1 MRQKVPDMD
10 SITKFLS
17 ASGGGAITRRQLFQA
32 LGLSATTAVA
42 AAALPRDL
50 LAAAAGQAAG
60 AAKSFPVTTVN
71 HLSYASTDYKKVRD
85 FYVDF
90 FGMRDVW
97 DDGTKCQVDCGPA
110 SAPNSLYVT
119 SAQAGA
125 KPTVGHFAFGLPN
138 FWEQRMAVKT
148 EADRRGIADVRADG
162 EGGWF
167 VPAPSGYMTQ
177 PVTVMDP
184 AMFPGAAQPCAEAKS
199 AKCKDAFESGHKN
212 LAALPKPSG
221 KGFKALY
228 FKYIVLR
235 VPDVA
240 KERDFY
246 NGFYAMK
253 VVADKKDDVSLRFGQ
268 NTLVLRP
275 SAAGAKPSCDEF
287 GFVVENYDEAKVKAE
302 AARRSLVTKPNPFGG
317 LLVTDPNG
325 LEIGVGGRG

>member
-1 MRQKVPDMD
+1 
-10 SITKFLS
+10 LS
-17 ASGGGAITRRQLFQA
+17 RRQLFQA
-32 LGLSATTAVA
+32 LGLSATTVVA
-42 AAALPRDL
+42 AAALPRML
-50 LAAAAGQAAG
+50 WAAAGQAA
-60 AAKSFPVTTVN
+60 AANKSFPVTTVN
-71 HLSYASTDYKKVRD
+71 HLSYTSTDYTKVRD

-110 SAPNSLYVT
+110 SAPNSLYLS
-119 SAQAGA
+119 SAQPGA

-138 FWEQRMAVKT
+138 FWERRLEIKNEMT
-148 EADRRGIADVRADG
+148 RRGFNGVREDG

-167 VPAPSGYMTQ
+167 VEGPSGYMTQ

-184 AMFPGAAQPCAEAKS
+184 AMFPGAASPCAEAKS
-199 AKCKDAFESGHKN
+199 AKCKEAFENGHKN
-212 LAALPKPSG
+212 LASGPKPSG

-246 NGFYAMK
+246 SSLLGMK
-253 VVADKKDDVSLRFGQ
+253 VVSDKRNDASLRFGE
-268 NTLVLRP
+268 NTLVIRP
-275 SAAGAKPSCDEF
+275 SEPGAKPSCNEF

-302 AARRSLVTKPNPFGG
+302 AARRSLTTKPNPFGG

-325 LEIGVGGRG
+325 LEIGIGGRG

>member
-1 MRQKVPDMD
+1 MDDM
-10 SITKFLS
+10 TKLLKTFERRTMS
-17 ASGGGAITRRQLFQA
+17 RRQLFQA
-32 LGLSATTAVA
+32 LGLGTTAAIA
-42 AAALPRDL
+42 AAALPRTL
-50 LAAAAGQAAG
+50 LAAIPGQAAAG
-60 AAKSFPVTTVN
+60 KSFPVTTVN

-85 FYVDF
+85 FYVSF

-97 DDGTKCQVDCGPA
+97 DDGAKCQLDCGAA

-119 SAQAGA
+119 SAQPGA

-138 FWEQRMAVKT
+138 FWEHRTAIKV
-148 EADRRGIADVRADG
+148 EADRRGIPDVRADG

-184 AMFPGAAQPCAEAKS
+184 AMFPGAAQPCVEAKS

-212 LAALPKPSG
+212 LASAPKPGSSS
-221 KGFKALY
+221 FKALY

-246 NGFYAMK
+246 TGFYGMK
-253 VVADKKDDVSLRFGQ
+253 PVSDKKDDVSLRFGE
-268 NTLVLRP
+268 NTLVIRP
-275 SAAGAKPSCDEF
+275 SAAGAKPSVDEF
-287 GFVVENYDEAKVKAE
+287 GFVVDNYDGAKVKAE
-302 AARRSLVTKPNPFGG
+302 ATRRGLTTKPDPFGG

-325 LEIGVGGRG
+325 LQIGIGGRR

>member
-1 MRQKVPDMD
+1 MDDM
-10 SITKFLS
+10 TKLLKFPELS
-17 ASGGGAITRRQLFQA
+17 TMSRRQLFQA
-32 LGLSATTAVA
+32 LGLSATAAVA
-42 AAALPRDL
+42 AAALPRTL
-50 LAAAAGQAAG
+50 FAAAAGQAA
-60 AAKSFPVTTVN
+60 AATKSFPVTTVN

-90 FGMRDVW
+90 FGMRTVW

-110 SAPNSLYVT
+110 AAPNSLYVT

-138 FWEQRMAVKT
+138 FWEQRTAVKA
-148 EADRRGIADVRADG
+148 EADRRGIPDVRADG

-167 VPAPSGYMTQ
+167 VPGPSGYVTQ

-199 AKCKDAFESGHKN
+199 AKCKDAFEAGHKN
-212 LAALPKPSG
+212 LAAIPKPSG

-246 NGFYAMK
+246 AGFYGMK
-253 VVADKKDDVSLRFGQ
+253 VVSDKKDDVSVRFGE

-275 SAAGAKPSCDEF
+275 SAAGAKPSCNEF
-287 GFVVENYDEAKVKAE
+287 GFVVENYDQAKVKAE
-302 AARRSLVTKPNPFGG
+302 ADRRGLTTKPNPFGG
-317 LLVTDPNG
+317 LLVNDPNG
-325 LEIGVGGRG
+325 LEIGIGGRA